1 MVSIFYLLSSSQGLT
16 ISRCCLNSSQDQPN
30 WINIARLV
38 AFVANI
44 FRNENEF
51 HFNDG
56 NLTFFTYQQPLEDG
70 SHYFVTFF
78 TDNDT
83 VNLSSLSR
91 YVAITSTILFQPLL
105 GAISKQLEER
115 TLKQIQSNTYH
126 DTIQNG
132 EINDDCD
139 YSDPQHE
146 LYDDFHNL
154 MGILTAFE
162 EHLIRRLL
170 VSETNISVSLF
181 HLIES
186 YFHKVFPSKGNV
198 DKKNFEFPPKKI
210 SVLSLSDQGIL
221 FRILSN
227 CDNNLSGSNIIVNE
241 DLKSAVIKAS
251 DIFGLS
257 NQQELDAINDRTD
270 IFGLFN
276 QQELDRTSA
285 LKIDLLRKQTS
296 LLYIPNS
303 ARAAGSKELSDKVED
318 IFVIS
323 RLSHV
328 SNDMDCIY
336 IYIYICRYRYAYK

>member
-1 MVSIFYLLSSSQGLT
+1 
-16 ISRCCLNSSQDQPN
+16 
-30 WINIARLV
+30 
-38 AFVANI
+38 
-44 FRNENEF
+44 
-51 HFNDG
+51 
-56 NLTFFTYQQPLEDG
+56 
-70 SHYFVTFF
+70 
-78 TDNDT
+78 
-83 VNLSSLSR
+83 
-91 YVAITSTILFQPLL
+91 
-105 GAISKQLEER
+105 
-115 TLKQIQSNTYH
+115 
-126 DTIQNG
+126 
-132 EINDDCD
+132 
-139 YSDPQHE
+139 
-146 LYDDFHNL
+146 
-154 MGILTAFE
+154 
-162 EHLIRRLL
+162 
-170 VSETNISVSLF
+170 
-181 HLIES
+181 
-186 YFHKVFPSKGNV
+186 
-198 DKKNFEFPPKKI
+198 
-210 SVLSLSDQGIL
+210 
-221 FRILSN
+221 
-227 CDNNLSGSNIIVNE
+227 VNE

>member
-16 ISRCCLNSSQDQPN
+16 ISKCCLNSSQDQPN
-30 WINIARLV
+30 WIDIARLV

-44 FRNENEF
+44 FLNENEF
-51 HFNDG
+51 HFHDG

-70 SHYFVTFF
+70 SYYFVTFF

-105 GAISKQLEER
+105 GAFSKQLEER
-115 TLKQIQSNTYH
+115 TLKQIRSNTYH

-154 MGILTAFE
+154 MGILTVFE

-186 YFHKVFPSKGNV
+186 YFHKVFPRKGNV
-198 DKKNFEFPPKKI
+198 DKKNFETSPQKI
-210 SVLSLSDQGIL
+210 SVLSLSDQGIP

-227 CDNNLSGSNIIVNE
+227 YDNLSVSNIIVNE

-276 QQELDRTSA
+276 QKEFDAVNDRTPA
-285 LKIDLLRKQTS
+285 LKIDLLRKQKS
-296 LLYIPNS
+296 LLYVPNS
-303 ARAAGSKELSDKVED
+303 VRAAGSKELSDKVED

-328 SNDMDCIY
+328 SNNMDCIY
-336 IYIYICRYRYAYK
+336 IYM